1 MPKCEF
7 NVRWEACIRRS
18 IQRSL
23 EDHRRVVGKSE
34 LTTEQRKLLWAYGK
48 PRDLKEA
55 LQSMSIVY
63 DMVRLQEQVFM
74 ITLDIVKYYRA
85 DNVLYLEI
93 HVNPCVNNELSPEI
107 FLRKMIQAISF
118 AKSAHRNMT
127 VKILLIAELEESIE
141 RVQEVID
148 LVLIF
153 GRTRRNQNLP
163 DSDIIHGVE
172 IVFVDSNEYD
182 MYQLKKMIEF
192 IRQESDLLI
201 IFNLAKMS
209 NNMNQLY
216 DILSMRPDRLCN
228 AEILNQNQN
237 EIDQRIITDRLL
249 SMKLPIEFSY
259 TANRLSSSEDKK
271 SIWRNFFYHLFSMK
285 YPIILTTGYSMLLG
299 CTLSDEYYQLAT
311 VMDLKPSDI
320 YELSLTASFF
330 TEKTPRIKRRN
341 LFPFAYQYDQFAE
354 LYMLENST
362 EWKLQILRDCKLF
375 LSRPLTCK
383 RKQRRRRII
392 DLLYV

>member
-63 DMVRLQEQVFM
+63 DMVRLQEQ

-249 SMKLPIEFSY
+249 SMKLPIV
-259 TANRLSSSEDKK
+259 LQ
-271 SIWRNFFYHLFSMK
+271 
-285 YPIILTTGYSMLLG
+285 TGYSMLLG